1 MSAYSNIS
9 GLFKRRYA
17 PFVNPLPSDRT
28 LAKEM
33 KFVPAE
39 LRPGE
44 DYRFPL
50 QSGLEGGVT
59 HDTSETAFTLNSVV
73 DSTVQVANLDGASIL
88 VAGNIP
94 YDVIAKAMNG
104 DGSYMTMVDYKV
116 KALMQA
122 GELYRELALAY
133 GGGTGAAVS
142 ASIATVS
149 TSVSGA
155 NLGAGQ
161 VLDMT
166 RATWS
171 AGIWNNMVG
180 QLVDILQSDGDTSR
194 ETDVTVDA
202 VAHTNNRVNMSKAAS
217 AAVVA
222 TGDLIIAR
230 GSEDST
236 CYGVKAILQNTGS
249 LFGINAGTYPFWQ
262 AETYSAGSA
271 SLTIQMLQNIGAR
284 LSRNGLD
291 KGGKV
296 FVAPET
302 FADLVTELQDHDR
315 YVNPSGDAKQSG
327 LYTMTIK
334 SACGPLEVICYKW
347 QQQGFAW
354 VIGNG
359 TGKRVGSTDLT
370 FSLPGTNNR
379 FHVELESTAGVQFR
393 IFTNQAPILT
403 VPYHCAIITNIQ
415 NNGDTT
421 PSA

>member
-28 LAKEM
+28 LAKEF

-44 DYRFPL
+44 DYRFPI
-50 QSGLEGGVT
+50 QSSLEGGVT
-59 HDTSETAFTLNSVV
+59 HDVSETAFTLNSVV
-73 DSTVQVANLDGASIL
+73 DSTVDVANLDGATIL

-94 YDVIAKAMNG
+94 YDVIAKAMGG
-104 DGSYMTMVDYKV
+104 DGAYMSMVDYKV
-116 KALMQA
+116 KSLMAA
-122 GELYRELALAY
+122 GELYRELALGY
-133 GGGTGAAVS
+133 GGGTGAAAA
-142 ASIATVS
+142 ASLAAVS

-161 VLDMT
+161 VVDIT

-171 AGIWNNMVG
+171 AGIWNSMKN
-180 QLVDILQSDGDTSR
+180 QRVDILQSDGDTSR
-194 ETDVTVDA
+194 ETEVVVDA
-202 VAHTNNRVNMSKAAS
+202 IDHTNNRLDLSKSGSS
-217 AAVVA
+217 ATVA
-222 TGDLIIAR
+222 TGDLIIVR
-230 GSEDST
+230 GGEDKT
-236 CYGVKAILQNTGS
+236 CYGLKGILQNTGS
-249 LFGINAGTYPFWQ
+249 LFGISADTNPYWR
-262 AETYSAGSA
+262 AESYSAGSA
-271 SLTIQMLQNIGAR
+271 SLTVQMLQNVGAR

-291 KGGKV
+291 KGAKV

-302 FADLVTELQDHDR
+302 FADLTTELQDHDR
-315 YVNPSGDAKQSG
+315 YVNPTGDAKQSG
-327 LYTMTIK
+327 MYKLLVK
-334 SACGPLEVICYKW
+334 SACGPMEVICYKW

-354 VIGNG
+354 VIGNSV
-359 TGKRVGSTDLT
+359 GKRVGSTDLT
-370 FSLPGTNNR
+370 FSLPGTNSR
-379 FHVELESTAGVQFR
+379 FHVELETTAGVQFR

-403 VPYHCAIITNIQ
+403 VPYHCCEINNIQ